1 MASAP
6 IAAEIRRIE
15 AMTDDDTRPQ
25 RASGEHCGI
34 FTIPG
39 EIPILGAYRDI
50 CYVPLRN
57 RIWTASEGIYRTC
70 FLEGKKGVVAFDT
83 FGTPGTARAYAGAIH
98 RVFPDK
104 PVHTIVYSHDHL
116 DHTGYPDELA
126 ADADIIAHDLCQQ
139 VVVARK
145 SDGQKPATE
154 VWNGERTEYE
164 TDGCRFELIYPGHT
178 HGDGNVAAYFPE
190 DKVLFMVDTVIPGV
204 GYTTLMDWHL
214 THYVP
219 VMKRFLSLDWD
230 TFVPGHF
237 WVLNR
242 EQFVD
247 NLDYLDRMFEFG
259 QRAILDGVDPHDW
272 DDINRYAN
280 EKLGPLYGNLFRFG
294 EYAAMNLS
302 RYMQECLTGGWGIEG
317 NLRPDTG
324 PL

>member
-1 MASAP
+1 
-6 IAAEIRRIE
+6 
-15 AMTDDDTRPQ
+15 MTDDDNSPQ

-34 FTIPG
+34 FTIAG

-70 FLEGKKGVVAFDT
+70 FIEGKKGVVAFDT

-154 VWNGERTEYE
+154 VWSGERTEYE

-190 DKVLFMVDTVIPGV
+190 EKVLFMVDTVIPGV

-242 EQFVD
+242 EQFID
-247 NLDYLDRMFEFG
+247 NLDYLERMFEFG

-272 DDINRYAN
+272 DAINRYAN
-280 EKLGPLYGNLFRFG
+280 ERLGPLYGHLFRFG

-317 NLRPDTG
+317 NLRPDTS